1 MEKLIYTSLIFL
13 ITFSFNAQ
21 TLNYSDLNSG
31 TKPKG
36 KFQSYTTKNGEIF
49 NVGDEIEIGIPSG
62 ATGNYIYITEMDA
75 MGTIYKVKEGIVG
88 KKSEIK
94 KINARKNNK
103 EFKAVFASVSTG
115 VSKYYYF
122 IEDAI
127 KSGEIKSSIMSSDE
141 ALEKLK
147 KAKDKL
153 DLEVISKAEYE
164 KIKAELVKFIK

>member
-1 MEKLIYTSLIFL
+1 MKKLIYSSLLLIF
-13 ITFSFNAQ
+13 TFSLNAQ
-21 TLNYSDLNSG
+21 TLNYSDLSSG

-36 KFQSYTTKNGEIF
+36 KFQSYTSKNGEIY
-49 NVGDEIEIGIPSG
+49 NVGDEIEIGKPSG
-62 ATGNYIYITEMDA
+62 ANGNYVYISEMDA
-75 MGTIYKVKEGIVG
+75 MGTIYKVKEGIADN
-88 KKSEIK
+88 KSEIK
-94 KINARKNNK
+94 KIYVRKTRG
-103 EFKAVFASVSTG
+103 EFKAAFASTSTG

-153 DLEVISKAEYE
+153 DLEIISKEEYE